1 MDEEELKKFNVENF
15 KKQFEKKVEYSGNL
29 CNGEGYQ
36 YIAKLLLRPVKDGRH
51 RILWLVI
58 APYVANILKLT
69 REQALNAVQS
79 YLKLCNE
86 LQPTD
91 TIESIVYY
99 VDYAKQQGLK
109 PPHLDRIK
117 DTDPDLWAIIV
128 GAIGE

>member
-69 REQALNAVQS
+69 REQALNAVES

-91 TIESIVYY
+91 TI
-99 VDYAKQQGLK
+99 
-109 PPHLDRIK
+109 
-117 DTDPDLWAIIV
+117 
-128 GAIGE
+128 